1 MKLKQLNE
9 ARYAGEHPVVND
21 IKDAFEHW
29 PYRNFG
35 DFRTKQWDLETKYV
49 KGIVKSLT
57 AMYGEPRVGDV
68 RNPEGNVYHWEPV
81 FKDKR
86 YGITIGHDN
95 QEDPPYGI
103 EIYYIGEPKPTRR
116 PRR

>member
-9 ARYAGEHPVVND
+9 AKYAGEHPVINE
-21 IKDAFEHW
+21 IKSAFKEESLT
-29 PYRNFG
+29 PRNNFP
-35 DFRTKQWDLETKYV
+35 TKFWDLKMKDV

-57 AMYGEPRVGDV
+57 AMFGEPNIGDV

-81 FKDKR
+81 FNDSR

-95 QEDPPYGI
+95 LVDPPYGI
-103 EIYYIGEPKPTRR
+103 EIYYVGEPRKKFR

>member
-9 ARYAGEHPVVND
+9 IRYAGEHPIINEIRD
-21 IKDAFEHW
+21 TLKQHLG
-29 PYRNFG
+29 NFK
-35 DFRTKQWDLETKYV
+35 FWDLETKYV
-49 KGIVKSLT
+49 KGIVKSLI

-81 FKDKR
+81 SKGDKR
-86 YGITIGHDN
+86 YGITIGHDS
-95 QEDPPYGI
+95 EVEPPYGI
-103 EIYYIGEPKPTRR
+103 EIYYIGEPRKNFR